1 MEKKAK
7 RQNIFLTTVPNGYV
21 LKVDGQEY
29 MAFDVENMLA
39 QVFTHIA
46 LHERDY
52 LEANFV
58 KSLFE
63 VALAYPDYKDAY
75 NALADEKA
83 TVKDQQKTINRL
95 YKRLN
100 DMSLEKDELEKKY
113 ADSLLQVE
121 KYANRTEDL
130 ARSLVRRDEVIK
142 SLRKEIEEESIVIQP
157 RKHKPSYKKAAE
169 EIDAKIS
176 KRIIEKTRKKN
187 NDKKSK

>member
-1 MEKKAK
+1 MTKKAK
-7 RQNIFLTTVPNGYV
+7 RPNIFLTTVPNGYV

-46 LHERDY
+46 LHEKDY

-63 VALAYPDYKDAY
+63 VALAYPDHKDAY

-83 TVKDQQKTINRL
+83 TVKDQQKQICRL

-113 ADSLLQVE
+113 DDALLQVE
-121 KYANRTEDL
+121 KYANRTKDL

-142 SLRKEIEEESIVIQP
+142 GLRKEIEEESIVIAP
-157 RKHKPSYKKAAE
+157 RKIKPSKKKAAE
-169 EIDAKIS
+169 ELDAKIS
-176 KRIIEKTRKKN
+176 KRIIEKTRKDKE
-187 NDKKSK
+187 KKSK

>member
-7 RQNIFLTTVPNGYV
+7 RPNIFLTTVPNGYV

-46 LHERDY
+46 LNERDY

-63 VALAYPDYKDAY
+63 VALAYPDHKDAY

-83 TVKDQQKTINRL
+83 TVKDQQKQINRL

-113 ADSLLQVE
+113 ADALLQVD

-142 SLRKEIEEESIVIQP
+142 SLRKEIEEESIVIPP
-157 RKHKPSYKKAAE
+157 RKLKPSKKKEAE
-169 EIDAKIS
+169 EIDAKIN

-187 NDKKSK
+187 KSKK

>member
-1 MEKKAK
+1 MAKNEK
-7 RQNIFLTTVPNGYV
+7 RPNIFLTTVPNGYV

-46 LHERDY
+46 IRERDY

-63 VALAYPDYKDAY
+63 VALAYPDHKDAY

-83 TVKDQQKTINRL
+83 TVKDQQKQINRL

-100 DMSLEKDELEKKY
+100 DMSLEKDEIEKKY
-113 ADSLLQVE
+113 ADALLLVE

-142 SLRKEIEEESIVIQP
+142 SLRKEIEEESIVIPP
-157 RKHKPSYKKAAE
+157 RKLKPSKKKAAE
-169 EIDAKIS
+169 EIDAKIN

-187 NDKKSK
+187 NEKKSK

>member
-7 RQNIFLTTVPNGYV
+7 RPNIFLTTVPNGYV

-46 LHERDY
+46 LQEKDY

-63 VALAYPDYKDAY
+63 VALAYPDHKDAY

-83 TVKDQQKTINRL
+83 TVKDQQKQINRL

-100 DMSLEKDELEKKY
+100 DMSLEKDEIEKKY
-113 ADSLLQVE
+113 ADALLQVE

-142 SLRKEIEEESIVIQP
+142 SLRKEIEEESIVVKPKSPP
-157 RKHKPSYKKAAE
+157 RIAMKRADQKPKPKT
-169 EIDAKIS
+169 AK
-176 KRIIEKTRKKN
+176 EKNAKVHQR
-187 NDKKSK
+187 